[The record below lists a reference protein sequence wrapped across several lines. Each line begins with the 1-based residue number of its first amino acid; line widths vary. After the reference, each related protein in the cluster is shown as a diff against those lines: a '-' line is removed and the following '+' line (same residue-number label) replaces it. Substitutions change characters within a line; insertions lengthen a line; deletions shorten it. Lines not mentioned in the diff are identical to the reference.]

1 MLQKIVMKTTM
12 KPIIT
17 KNDETNNW
25 EKIVSNVCKVN
36 CKWVICWS
44 FVVDC
49 ITLCTQNMW
58 KLRQ

>member
-1 MLQKIVMKTTM
+1 MLQKIVMKTIM

-36 CKWVICWS
+36 CKWVICWP

-49 ITLCTQNMW
+49 IKLCTQNMW